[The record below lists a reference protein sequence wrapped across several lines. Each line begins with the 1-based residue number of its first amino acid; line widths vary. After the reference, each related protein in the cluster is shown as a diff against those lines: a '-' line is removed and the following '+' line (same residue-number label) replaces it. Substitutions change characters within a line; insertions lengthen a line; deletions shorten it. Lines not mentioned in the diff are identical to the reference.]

1 MEDKPMDEEKRG
13 VSINGFQL
21 DNLRTLRGPDG
32 SILRADLLFHGRKIC
47 EYFDEGDEKPYL
59 AYPVSGYTIVGIEKA
74 VTSFTKDIRTLV
86 DEIVNRTCVLDSCR
100 KAARKNKVL
109 VWMRSEESGIYVMS
123 PADPAQSDDEA
134 ISKLRGDLEKM
145 YPDITDG
152 VYEVIRDEED
162 LNVNDMGVIL

>member
-1 MEDKPMDEEKRG
+1 MDEEKRG

-59 AYPVSGYTIVGIEKA
+59 AYPVSGYTIEGIEKA

-86 DEIVNRTCVLDSCR
+86 DEIVNRTCVLDYCR

-109 VWMRSEESGIYVMS
+109 VWMRSEESGMNIMA
-123 PADPAQSDDEA
+123 PAD
-134 ISKLRGDLEKM
+134 R
-145 YPDITDG
+145 DITDEEAIAKLRNDAERMHPEITDA
-152 VYEVIRDEED
+152 VFRVIRSERD
-162 LNVNDMGVIL
+162 LDVNDTEVRL

>member
-1 MEDKPMDEEKRG
+1 MEDKPMDEKKRG

-32 SILRADLLFHGRKIC
+32 SILRADLLYQGRKIA
-47 EYFDEGDEKPYL
+47 EYFDEGDEKTYL
-59 AYPVSGYTIVGIEKA
+59 AYPVSGYTIEGIEKA

-109 VWMRSEESGIYVMS
+109 VWMRSEESGMYVMA
-123 PADPAQSDDEA
+123 PADPAQSDEEA
-134 ISKLRGDLEKM
+134 ISKLRADLVRM

-152 VYEVIRDEED
+152 VYEVIRNEQD
-162 LNVNDMGVIL
+162 LNVNDMEVNL

>member
-1 MEDKPMDEEKRG
+1 MDDEKRG

-32 SILRADLLFHGRKIC
+32 SILRADLLYQGRKIA

-109 VWMRSEESGIYVMS
+109 VWMRSEESGMYVMS

-134 ISKLRGDLEKM
+134 IASLRKSIEKS
-145 YPDITDG
+145 YPHVADA

-162 LNVNDMGVIL
+162 LNVNDTEVRL